1 MYKFKKIIVCIDGK
15 RGDVT
20 NILGGQLFTSME
32 DAQQWLQSKGF
43 THYLFTLKEVEE

>member
-20 NILGGQLFTSME
+20 HILDKQPFTSYE
-32 DAQQWLQSKGF
+32 EANQWLKDKGF
-43 THYLFTLKEVEE
+43 QHYLFIFREVSE